1 MRRRTRPSI
10 SAHEAADII
19 ENFSINREPV
29 DAVVKGDATGEM
41 VLGGAGC
48 DDLQGN
54 GGDDMLAGERPGD
67 GWAILSFHGTTS
79 TITAAAAPEAAGR
92 P

>member
-1 MRRRTRPSI
+1 M
-10 SAHEAADII
+10 

-29 DAVVKGDATGEM
+29 DAVVKGDATGEL

-48 DDLQGN
+48 DHLQGN
-54 GGDDMLAGERPGD
+54 GGNDMLAGERPG
-67 GWAILSFHGTTS
+67 GGRATLSFHGTTS